1 VSSRIGLLVA
11 ALSVALAVTS
21 TVPAVAQC
29 VQGGCQI
36 GPCTYSNLLYDHN
49 FESPSCGAWVF
60 TGYTS
65 RPWEADNCSTA
76 LTGYEGYF
84 YGLANA
90 GASGVVYQDIDI
102 PSSQSASDDIGF
114 YVDIQGS
121 SASWWDRLYVTL
133 RDPATNEV
141 LESLVT
147 VTGNASTLDCQFIR
161 ASVQGNYA
169 GQTVRLYFES
179 VIWTGADT
187 RFVIDNVNYWH
198 TF

>member
-1 VSSRIGLLVA
+1 MSSRIGLVVV
-11 ALSVALAVTS
+11 ALSVGLVVTA
-21 TVPAVAQC
+21 TVPAAAQC
-29 VQGGCQI
+29 YEGGCQI
-36 GPCTYSNLLYDHN
+36 GPCAYSNLLYDFS

-65 RPWEADNCSTA
+65 RPWEADNCPD
-76 LTGYEGYF
+76 LGGYEGYF

-90 GASGVVYQDIDI
+90 GASGVIYQDIDI
-102 PSSQSASDDIGF
+102 PSSQSTNDDIGF
-114 YVDIQGS
+114 DLDIQGG

-161 ASVQGNYA
+161 APVQGNYA
-169 GQTVRLYFES
+169 GQTVRLFFES

-187 RFVIDNVNYWH
+187 RFVIDNVHYWH